1 MSVPSVILRRTSR
14 RVTLLAAAG
23 LLALT
28 GCGSEDDTTDGDDA
42 GPAGEPQAIEL
53 TITDDEIAPMGE
65 RVNVKAGEPIT
76 FEITADHEGSVHVHS
91 DPEHSLDYSDGTT
104 THEITLDRPG
114 IVEVEIHD
122 PDVILVQL
130 AVN

>member
-1 MSVPSVILRRTSR
+1 MSVPSVLIRRSSR
-14 RVTLLAAAG
+14 RGALLVAAG

-28 GCGSEDDTTDGDDA
+28 GCGSDDAPDGDGGEQA
-42 GPAGEPQAIEL
+42 GTEQRVEL
-53 TITDDEIAPMGE
+53 TITDEEIAPMGE
-65 RVNVKAGEPIT
+65 RVQVDAGEPIT
-76 FEITADHEGSVHVHS
+76 FEITADHDGSVHVHS
-91 DPEHSLDYSDGTT
+91 DPEHTLDYTEGTS

-114 IVEVEIHD
+114 VVEVEIHD

>member
-1 MSVPSVILRRTSR
+1 MSVPSVILRRTR
-14 RVTLLAAAG
+14 RGALLVAAG

-28 GCGSEDDTTDGDDA
+28 GCGSDDDTTNGDT
-42 GPAGEPQAIEL
+42 GEQTGDQQTIEL
-53 TITDDEIAPMGE
+53 TLTDDEIAPMGE
-65 RVNVKAGEPIT
+65 RVNVEAGEPIT

-91 DPEHSLDYSDGTT
+91 DPEHSLDYTDGTT

-114 IVEVEIHD
+114 VVEVEIHD